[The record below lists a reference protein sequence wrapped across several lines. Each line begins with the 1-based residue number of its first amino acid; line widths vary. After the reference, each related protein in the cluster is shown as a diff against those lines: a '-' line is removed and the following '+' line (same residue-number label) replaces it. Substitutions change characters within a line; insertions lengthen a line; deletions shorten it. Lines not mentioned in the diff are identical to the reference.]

1 MDDLLSMFSYPSS
14 DEENG
19 TQDSNTSSLRL
30 NPDSREAH
38 AEMSSGVLAVSS
50 SDALNPLGEVGSVH
64 CNDGVHNPL
73 GDTTNTGSDR
83 NSAKFSADWS
93 AVEISKRPRL
103 DTALVKLQ
111 QHGLILKL

>member
-1 MDDLLSMFSYPSS
+1 MFSYPSS
-14 DEENG
+14 DEEND
-19 TQDSNTSSLRL
+19 TQDSNTGSLRL

-38 AEMSSGVLAVSS
+38 AEMSSGVLAASS
-50 SDALNPLGEVGSVH
+50 SDALGSVH

-93 AVEISKRPRL
+93 AVEISKL
-103 DTALVKLQ
+103 F
-111 QHGLILKL
+111 